1 MTQHAVLSA
10 SSSHRWLACPPS
22 ARYEQEFP
30 SETSPYAEEGTRA
43 HALAEGCLR
52 HVLYEMD
59 PPPNEDEIPDEM
71 RDAVQEYVNTV
82 ISGVL
87 RRADTYV
94 EQRVNMTP
102 WVPEGFGTSDAIA
115 VAGNELRVY
124 DLKYGK
130 GVPVSAEENP
140 QARLYA
146 LGALHTIGWLYEIDR
161 VRTTIVQPRLDSI
174 STEELSLKDLLA
186 WGETVKPIAVQAW
199 NGDGDFTAGEHCRFC
214 KARQVCRARAEQN
227 LGLAKW
233 EFRRPPD
240 VTTDE
245 IAQILRDGQ
254 ELEHWLGGLRDHA
267 LATALQ
273 GTVYPGWKIV
283 EGRANRRYIDES
295 EVLELLLN
303 REDVDALAP
312 RQPIGIPAME
322 KALGKEVFAQLVK
335 PHVVKPAGKPTL
347 VPESDK
353 REPINLA
360 ALDFKEEA
368 K

>member
-10 SSSHRWLACPPS
+10 SSSHRWLICPPS

-30 SETSPYAEEGTRA
+30 SEISPYAEEGTRA
-43 HALAEGCLR
+43 HALAEGWLR
-52 HVLYEMD
+52 HLLYEMD
-59 PPPNEDEIPDEM
+59 PPPNEDDAPDEM

-82 ISGVL
+82 IAGAA
-87 RRADTYV
+87 RRKDCYI
-94 EQRVNMTP
+94 EQRISLGP

-130 GVPVSAEENP
+130 GVPVSAEGNP

-161 VRTTIVQPRLDSI
+161 VRTTIVQPRLDSV
-174 STEELSLKDLLA
+174 SSEELSVADLLA
-186 WGETVKPIAVQAW
+186 WGETVKTVARAAFEGEGEFAP
-199 NGDGDFTAGEHCRFC
+199 GEHCRFC
-214 KARQVCRARAEQN
+214 RARQVCRARAEQN

-233 EFRRPPD
+233 EFRRPPN
-240 VTTDE
+240 VTTEE
-245 IAQILRDGQ
+245 IAQILMDSQ
-254 ELEHWLGGLRDHA
+254 ELEHWLGGLRDYA

-273 GTVYPGWKIV
+273 GTVYPGWKVV
-283 EGRANRRYIDES
+283 EGRANRRYTDES
-295 EVLELLLN
+295 DVLGKLLD

-312 RQPIGIPAME
+312 RQLIGIPAME

-335 PHVVKPAGKPTL
+335 PHVVKPIGKPTL

-353 REPINLA
+353 REPINPA

-368 K
+368 Q